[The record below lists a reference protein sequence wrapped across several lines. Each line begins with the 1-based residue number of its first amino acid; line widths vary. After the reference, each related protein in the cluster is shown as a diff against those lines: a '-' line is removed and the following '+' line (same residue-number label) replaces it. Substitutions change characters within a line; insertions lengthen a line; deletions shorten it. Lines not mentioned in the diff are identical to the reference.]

1 MTDLKLLALDAE
13 DLAVLSAHVQDAVVR
28 VVDMGYA
35 RRDQRFALLM
45 NRYDW
50 TAEGDRRSKG
60 VRKRSG
66 LHFDRV
72 LSVAYAGFDPAA
84 PEGVLNLLAL
94 TFMPGPDGV
103 SGIVELAFAGGGTV
117 RLTVECLEAR
127 LGDLGAAWAAAAKP
141 AHALD

>member
-1 MTDLKLLALDAE
+1 MTDLKLLALDSE

-35 RRDQRFALLM
+35 RGDKRFALLM

-50 TAEGDRRSKG
+50 SSDQPRSKG
-60 VRKRSG
+60 LRKRAG
-66 LHFDRV
+66 LHFNQV
-72 LSVAYAGFDPAA
+72 QNVTYAGFDPAS

-94 TFMPGPDGV
+94 SFIPSADGV

-117 RLTVECLEAR
+117 RLNVEVLEAR
-127 LGDLGAAWAAAAKP
+127 LGDLGSAWAAAAKP

>member
-1 MTDLKLLALDAE
+1 MTDLKLLALDSE
-13 DLAVLSAHVQDAVVR
+13 DLDVLSAHVQDAVVR

-35 RRDQRFALLM
+35 RGDRRFALLM

-50 TAEGDRRSKG
+50 TSEQPRTKG
-60 VRKRSG
+60 LRKRAG

-72 LSVAYAGFDPAA
+72 MSVAYAGFDPAA

-103 SGIVELAFAGGGTV
+103 SGIVEIAFAGGGTI
-117 RLTVECLEAR
+117 RLSVECLEAR
-127 LGDLGAAWAAAAKP
+127 LADLGSAWAAAAKP
-141 AHALD
+141 AHAID

>member
-13 DLAVLSAHVQDAVVR
+13 DLDVLSAHVQDAVVR

-35 RRDQRFALLM
+35 RGDRRFALLM

-50 TAEGDRRSKG
+50 TSDQPRSKG
-60 VRKRSG
+60 LRKRAG

-72 LSVAYAGFDPAA
+72 ENVAYAGFDPAA
-84 PEGVLNLLAL
+84 PEGVLDLLAL

-127 LGDLGAAWAAAAKP
+127 LADLGSAWAAAAKP

>member
-1 MTDLKLLALDAE
+1 MTDLKLLALDSE
-13 DLAVLSAHVQDAVVR
+13 DLDVLSAHVQDAVVR

-35 RRDQRFALLM
+35 RGDRRFALLM

-50 TAEGDRRSKG
+50 TSEQPRTKG
-60 VRKRSG
+60 LRKRAG

-72 LSVAYAGFDPAA
+72 MSVAYAGFDPAA

-103 SGIVELAFAGGGTV
+103 SGIIEIAFAGGGTV
-117 RLTVECLEAR
+117 RLSVECLEAR
-127 LGDLGAAWAAAAKP
+127 LADLGSAWAAAAKP
-141 AHALD
+141 AHAID

>member
-1 MTDLKLLALDAE
+1 MTDLKLLALDSE
-13 DLAVLSAHVQDAVVR
+13 DLDVLSAHVQDAVVR

-35 RRDQRFALLM
+35 RGDRRFALLM

-50 TAEGDRRSKG
+50 TSEQPRTKG
-60 VRKRSG
+60 LRKRAG

-72 LSVAYAGFDPAA
+72 MSVAYAGFDPAA

-103 SGIVELAFAGGGTV
+103 SGIVEIAFAGGGTV
-117 RLTVECLEAR
+117 RLSVECLEAR
-127 LGDLGAAWAAAAKP
+127 LADLGSAWAAAAKP
-141 AHALD
+141 AHAID